1 MPSRV
6 NTSKYLL
13 RITLAYR
20 GPILATIGFAVLLY
34 ILSRV
39 GLSPLGLIEAGLLA
53 MTPLA
58 LAAIGESINQKAG
71 LVNIGLEGIF
81 LITALAGVYGAEL
94 ALELAETPLWSPIV
108 KALSPGV
115 IGLLFG
121 IFIGGVIGLIFGLLS
136 VYCRADQII
145 VGIGINIFA
154 YGFIQYLLFTI
165 WAFPGIHI
173 PPEEVTVPP
182 LISTPEIRISGITLA
197 AIAIAVVSH
206 IILHRTPIG
215 LVVKAAGESPVAL
228 DVAGVR
234 VDRVRLATAIL
245 GGALTGLGGA
255 FMSLAWFGGIV
266 KEISAGRGF
275 IALACVVSSG
285 LEPLLSLVFAFIFGF
300 AEGLS
305 YSISVTP
312 GVKEVVPYHLVH
324 TIPYITT
331 LTIVAI
337 FIGKRR
343 FPKAIATPYIKE

>member
-1 MPSRV
+1 MIRDIAKKIPFFKKLVTFRKLIIIIIAF
-6 NTSKYLL
+6 TTFLYFLSK
-13 RITLAYR
+13 
-20 GPILATIGFAVLLY
+20 
-34 ILSRV
+34 V
-39 GLSPLGLIEAGLLA
+39 GLSPTALIEAGLLA

-71 LVNIGLEGIF
+71 VVNIGLEGIF

-94 ALELAETPLWSPIV
+94 ALEAMQTPAWKPIV
-108 KALSPGV
+108 SFFTPGV
-115 IGLLFG
+115 LGLLFG
-121 IFIGGVIGLIFGLLS
+121 ILIGGVIGFLFGLIS
-136 VYCRADQII
+136 VYGRANQII

-165 WAFPGIHI
+165 WAFPGIHLP
-173 PPEEVTVPP
+173 PPEVFVPP
-182 LISTPEIRISGITLA
+182 IRTPLLNISGVTIA
-197 AIAIAVVSH
+197 AIIIAVIAHLILRYTSLGL
-206 IILHRTPIG
+206 II
-215 LVVKAAGESPVAL
+215 KAAGETPEAL

-234 VDRVRLATAIL
+234 VDYVRIAGATF

-285 LEPLLSLVFAFIFGF
+285 LEPLLALVFAFIFGF

-305 YSISVTP
+305 YSISITP

-324 TIPYITT
+324 MIPYITT
-331 LTIVAI
+331 LAIVAI

-343 FPKAIATPYIKE
+343 FPRAIATPYTRE